1 MKKIALLILALMV
14 SAAYS
19 TVSADKKK
27 SKKKTNAATITTVE
41 TPVSVVSSCDTLSY
55 AMGYAAADGLM
66 EYLKQQF
73 EVGADQIGTF
83 TEAFKEC
90 LGKSNEPSFKARQ
103 AALSI
108 ASLFEQRILPEVT
121 ETFAG
126 TADSINTR
134 IFTQAFLAAVKKDT
148 TVMNMSAATDISKAR
163 SKAVKEEKDEAY
175 RIHNLQWLVDNRNK
189 EGVVTTESGLQYKVI
204 TKGTGPVPTE
214 SDKVTVKYEGRL
226 IDGTVF
232 DSSYKRDPQTTSFR
246 VNQVIRG
253 WTEALTMMPVGSKW
267 ELYIPQEL
275 AYGSRQTGKEIK
287 PYSTLIFVV
296 ELVDI
301 VKD

>member
-1 MKKIALLILALMV
+1 MKKIALLALALVV
-14 SAAYS
+14 SAAFM
-19 TVSADKKK
+19 TASADKKK
-27 SKKKTNAATITTVE
+27 SKKKDKAAAVATVE
-41 TPVSVVSSCDTLSY
+41 TPVPILSSGDTLSY
-55 AMGYAAADGLM
+55 ALGYAAADGLL
-66 EYLKQQF
+66 EYIERQF
-73 EVGADQIGTF
+73 QVGADQIGTF
-83 TEAFKEC
+83 TEVFKET
-90 LGKSNEPSFKARQ
+90 LGKSSEPSFKARQ
-103 AALSI
+103 AALTI

-126 TADSINTR
+126 TGDSINAN

-148 TVMNMSAATDISKAR
+148 TVMNMPAATDISKAR
-163 SKAVKEEKDEAY
+163 SQAVKEQKDEAY
-175 RIHNLQWLVDNRNK
+175 RIHNLQWLVNNREQ

-232 DSSYKRDPQTTSFR
+232 DSSYKRNPQTTTFR